1 MSTITSSIR
10 TVIAIGTVGAALAST
25 GVASARSLHHH
36 AGTGRAV
43 VVRTIAVSSSTSHL
57 GSGGPVIVV
66 SKAATRALDAG
77 SAGIPGYDDA
87 ACQGLLHD
95 LNTAV
100 DHQEHGITTGN
111 DQEANTYGAL
121 ANQIYGQLTDNCLV
135 VY

>member
-1 MSTITSSIR
+1 MSTITSRIR
-10 TVIAIGTVGAALAST
+10 TVIAIATVGVALAST
-25 GVASARSLHHH
+25 GVAAARSTHHH
-36 AGTGRAV
+36 PSTGKPVA
-43 VVRTIAVSSSTSHL
+43 VRTIAASRGTSQL
-57 GSGGPVIVV
+57 GTGGPVIVV
-66 SKAATRALDAG
+66 TSTATRALDAG

-111 DQEANTYGAL
+111 EQEANTYGAL